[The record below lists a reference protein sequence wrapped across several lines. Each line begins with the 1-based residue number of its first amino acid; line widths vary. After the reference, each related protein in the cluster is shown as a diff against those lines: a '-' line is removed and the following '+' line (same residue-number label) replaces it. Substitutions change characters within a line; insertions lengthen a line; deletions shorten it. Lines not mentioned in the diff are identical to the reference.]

1 MRSMLAHE
9 SAMAWSA
16 AQQTRMISFV
26 EWMSALM
33 PLGML
38 WGFIPCGLTYSI
50 LATALVTGSGARGAG
65 LMLAFGLG
73 TLPNLLLV
81 GMLFKRFRDF
91 TRNRKVRI
99 ASGVLVLGFGLFG
112 LYHAPTLGG
121 DLWSGVVCVT

>member
-1 MRSMLAHE
+1 M
-9 SAMAWSA
+9 
-16 AQQTRMISFV
+16 
-26 EWMSALM
+26 
-33 PLGML
+33 
-38 WGFIPCGLTYSI
+38 
-50 LATALVTGSGARGAG
+50 RGAG

-73 TLPNLLLV
+73 TLPNLLLA

-99 ASGVLVLGFGLFG
+99 VSGVLVLGFGLFG

>member
-1 MRSMLAHE
+1 
-9 SAMAWSA
+9 
-16 AQQTRMISFV
+16 
-26 EWMSALM
+26 
-33 PLGML
+33 ML

-73 TLPNLLLV
+73 TLPNLLLA

-99 ASGVLVLGFGLFG
+99 VSGVLVLGFGLFG